1 MTQIISDLLL
11 AQERAM
17 QEGNWI
23 EPLIPLLRNVSAEQA
38 YSKRSPDEH
47 SIAEIVAHLA
57 IWAEWAAGFLG
68 GIDVDV
74 EEWPHIEP
82 EIDDRWD
89 LLRQRLVDSYASLA
103 RATQY
108 LSVEDLE
115 VKPVPEVTQ
124 MTRLQA
130 ILSITMH
137 AAYHSGQIVKMV
149 EAPVTTEGSGTLN

>member
-17 QEGNWI
+17 REGNWV
-23 EPLIPLLRNVSAEQA
+23 EPLIPVLQGIQAEDA
-38 YSKRSPDEH
+38 YTKRTPDEH
-47 SIAEIVAHLA
+47 SIAEMVAHMA
-57 IWAEWAAGFLG
+57 AWAEWAVGFLG

-74 EEWPHIEP
+74 EDWPHIEP

-89 LLRQRLVDSYASLA
+89 LLRQRLVDSYASLT

-137 AAYHSGQIVKMV
+137 AAYHSGQIVKMI